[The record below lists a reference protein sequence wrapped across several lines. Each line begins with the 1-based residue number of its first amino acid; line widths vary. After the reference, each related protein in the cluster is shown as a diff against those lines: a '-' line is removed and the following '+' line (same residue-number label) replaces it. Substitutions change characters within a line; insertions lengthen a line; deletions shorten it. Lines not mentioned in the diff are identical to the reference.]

1 MTRRRSRRTFARDG
15 INVSVSDVAYHRL
28 GLESRG
34 LGSVVRASVHYYNSE
49 IEVDTAI
56 EAVAALAAG
65 RWRPRPAGAAAHRR
79 RRTGYGGCRPVAVAC
94 AG

>member
-1 MTRRRSRRTFARDG
+1 MLRTRR

-49 IEVDTAI
+49 DETDALVEAI
-56 EAVAALAAG
+56 AS
-65 RWRPRPAGAAAHRR
+65 R
-79 RRTGYGGCRPVAVAC
+79 
-94 AG
+94 

>member
-1 MTRRRSRRTFARDG
+1 MHDPGRRRCAIVTFTVAGRDPSSVETDLRARG

-65 RWRPRPAGAAAHRR
+65 R
-79 RRTGYGGCRPVAVAC
+79 
-94 AG
+94 